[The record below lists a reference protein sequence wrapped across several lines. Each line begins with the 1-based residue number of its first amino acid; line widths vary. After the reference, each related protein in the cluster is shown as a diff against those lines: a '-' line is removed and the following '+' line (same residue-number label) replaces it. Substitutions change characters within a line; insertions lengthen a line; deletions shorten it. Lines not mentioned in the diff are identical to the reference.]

1 MPPRARPPAKARPQ
15 PPAKTKASAKG
26 SAKGAGRAASKG
38 TGKGRSAAKSAT
50 PRRTPVRKE
59 LDERDARRATTRARA
74 AAKRQR
80 PLRVIYD
87 IDGPR
92 VRLGILWFFAEM
104 AAAVFG
110 VMGLAALFSVT
121 AGIAALQTAQCL
133 RKEGERPHRQ
143 LAGAGA
149 ALLPLA
155 GAVTTGV
162 LGIAILALA
171 GAALFFGF
179 AASATNRR
187 IDPFAAAGA
196 TIRSALF
203 AGFAAACVV
212 VCARFSLGGAIA
224 LLLLA
229 AAYETGDYII
239 GSGAANALE
248 GPVAGATTILV
259 ITFAITAV
267 GVRPFV
273 FPDSFALGAMA
284 AVLCPIGQ
292 LAASAILPA
301 NDAPASG
308 LRRLD
313 SLLLLAPAWALVV
326 GILVK

>member
-1 MPPRARPPAKARPQ
+1 MAQ
-15 PPAKTKASAKG
+15 
-26 SAKGAGRAASKG
+26 
-38 TGKGRSAAKSAT
+38 
-50 PRRTPVRKE
+50 
-59 LDERDARRATTRARA
+59 RARA
-74 AAKRQR
+74 KPSPRTRQAPAKKRKPIWKEVEEREARRPTNRARTAAKGHR
-80 PLRVIYD
+80 PLRVVYD

-92 VRLGILWFFAEM
+92 VRLGILWFFTEL
-104 AAAVFG
+104 AAAVAG
-110 VMGLAALFSVT
+110 VAGLALLFSVT
-121 AGIAALQTAQCL
+121 AGVAGLQTAQAL
-133 RKEGERPHRQ
+133 RKAGHRPHRQ

-155 GAVTTGV
+155 AALTTGL
-162 LGIAILALA
+162 LGLAILGLA
-171 GAALFFGF
+171 GAAVFLG
-179 AASATNRR
+179 SATAAANRR
-187 IDPFAAAGA
+187 IDPLAAAGA
-196 TIRSALF
+196 TIRSSLF

-212 VCARFSLGGAIA
+212 ECARFSLGGAIA

-239 GSGAANALE
+239 GSGAANPFE

-273 FPDSFALGAMA
+273 FPDSVALGAVA

-301 NDAPASG
+301 NDAPASA

-313 SLLLLAPAWALVV
+313 SLLLLAPAWALAV

>member
-1 MPPRARPPAKARPQ
+1 MPQRARPPVKARGKQPAKAK
-15 PPAKTKASAKG
+15 AKSAS
-26 SAKGAGRAASKG
+26 
-38 TGKGRSAAKSAT
+38 TGKGKATRKSAAA
-50 PRRTPVRKE
+50 PRRKPGWKE
-59 LDERDARRATTRARA
+59 ADERNARRASTRARTTA
-74 AAKRQR
+74 THHR
-80 PLRVIYD
+80 PLRVVYD

-92 VRLGILWFFAEM
+92 VRLGVLWFFVEM

-110 VMGLAALFSVT
+110 VVGLAVLFGLT

-133 RKEGERPHRQ
+133 RKAGERPHRQ

-162 LGIAILALA
+162 LGLAILALA
-171 GAALFFGF
+171 GAAVFFGF
-179 AASATNRR
+179 AVAATNRR

-203 AGFAAACVV
+203 VGFAAACVV

-224 LLLLA
+224 LLLVA

-239 GSGAANALE
+239 GSGAANVLE

-284 AVLCPIGQ
+284 AVLAPIGQ
-292 LAASAILPA
+292 LVASMILPA
-301 NDAPASG
+301 NDAPASA